1 MSRADSESLR
11 SGCCGARKSTNTDVA
26 RIPQRGKG
34 KRVEERDSGGLGDNK
49 VESATLPNEVAEWE
63 EELPECCK

>member
-1 MSRADSESLR
+1 MSRADSERLR

-26 RIPQRGKG
+26 RIPQRGNVNG
-34 KRVEERDSGGLGDNK
+34 VEERDSGGLVDNK
-49 VESATLPNEVAEWE
+49 VESATIPNEVAEWE